1 MKIGLSVYRWAS
13 SARTTMAAAAP
24 SATPAQ
30 SNTPRGP
37 ATRGEAQMVSV
48 VTALRNWALGLR
60 APFWWFFQEI
70 RARTWVSS
78 SSPTPYFLP

>member
-1 MKIGLSVYRWAS
+1 
-13 SARTTMAAAAP
+13 MAAAAP

-30 SNTPRGP
+30 SNTPRRP

-48 VTALRNWALGLR
+48 ETSLRNWARGFL
-60 APFWWFFQEI
+60 APFWWFFHEI
-70 RARTWVSS
+70 RASTSVSS